1 MRWSTA
7 SQGVKQVVER
17 CLFIFIEL
25 RYTSASQRCES
36 EGRRRHDS
44 LVRLWKIYILASWH
58 HALERNPHQS
68 RLHSGPDRSA
78 GHVPGQNMEWEASNA
93 VSN

>member
-1 MRWSTA
+1 MRRGA
-7 SQGVKQVVER
+7 APQGVKQMVEGR
-17 CLFIFIEL
+17 LFIFIEL
-25 RYTSASQRCES
+25 CASQRCKP
-36 EGRRRHDS
+36 EGRGRHDS
-44 LVRLWKIYILASWH
+44 LVRLRKIYILASWH

-78 GHVPGQNMEWEASNA
+78 GHVPGQSTESEASDA